1 VSNYRP
7 EPACAPASDARFGVD
22 PYADHIGARFLEFFA
37 DTSPWPRRLWDA
49 GSTLTLR
56 ELYDASQWV
65 DRSVLSAGAL
75 KWLAGDTERLL
86 GRDPAVGPSTVRQH
100 LQKALRSE
108 IRPGTRHH
116 RQLGELTDLV
126 EFGYVERWSKALDGP
141 RSPAPERLA
150 RAIAAHLLDRGYA
163 MGFLHRWVLELMRRQ
178 ASLGELLSD
187 AAKWSKAQG
196 KAYEVLVPF
205 AAVPRSSEQASH
217 LDTWRSSRDVASWL
231 AAHGGAPEGVR
242 QNGGFAFQVRA
253 LDPYAAAT
261 SATLIVERMVAR
273 SAYARS
279 SGRRLEPLGRVW
291 VGDSGVSVPLR
302 PPHRGAFLLAL
313 EAEHR
318 LYDVQGTTA
327 LDEALELASPLNFGA
342 PGPAV
347 SGSWAAI
354 ESLLVSPR
362 DAQDAKEGRGAIAA
376 DRLAA
381 LVAASWPRAELTTLS
396 HRHHPERAD
405 RLAYELAGVEVNKVR
420 ARIVHQALER
430 GDSLVL
436 KNPSDTAAASRM
448 IGVINEPRET
458 LGVVRGHVT
467 AAIRRLYRQRNIMVH
482 GGATESLARDVTLRT
497 AAPLA
502 AAGLDRIVHANL
514 ADGEAPLDVAE
525 RAIVRLGMVGRDGG
539 PHIVD
544 LLAPQRS

>member
-1 VSNYRP
+1 
-7 EPACAPASDARFGVD
+7 
-22 PYADHIGARFLEFFA
+22 
-37 DTSPWPRRLWDA
+37 
-49 GSTLTLR
+49 
-56 ELYDASQWV
+56 
-65 DRSVLSAGAL
+65 
-75 KWLAGDTERLL
+75 
-86 GRDPAVGPSTVRQH
+86 
-100 LQKALRSE
+100 
-108 IRPGTRHH
+108 
-116 RQLGELTDLV
+116 
-126 EFGYVERWSKALDGP
+126 
-141 RSPAPERLA
+141 
-150 RAIAAHLLDRGYA
+150 
-163 MGFLHRWVLELMRRQ
+163 MRRS

-187 AAKWSKAQG
+187 AVRWSDEKG

-205 AAVPRSSEQASH
+205 AAVPRSAEQARH
-217 LDTWRSSRDVASWL
+217 LDTWRSPQEVASWL
-231 AAHGGAPEGVR
+231 AVHGGAPEGVR
-242 QNGGFAFQVRA
+242 QNGGFVFPVQA
-253 LDPYAAAT
+253 LDPYAAAV

-291 VGDSGVSVPLR
+291 VGDSSVSVPLR

-362 DAQDAKEGRGAIAA
+362 DAQDAKEGRGAVAA

-381 LVAASWPRAELTTLS
+381 LVAASWPRAELTVLS
-396 HRHHPERAD
+396 HRHQPASAD
-405 RLAYELAGVEVNKVR
+405 RLARELKGVEVNKTR
-420 ARIVHQALER
+420 ARLVHQALER

-436 KNPSDTAAASRM
+436 KKPSDTAAASRM
-448 IGVINEPRET
+448 MGVISEPQET
-458 LGVVRGHVT
+458 LGVVRGHVS

-514 ADGEAPLDVAE
+514 ADGEAPLAIAE

-544 LLAPQRS
+544 LLAPQPRT